1 MTHLGLPASVG
12 TEYRGRKLTSFRA
25 AALRA
30 NRGVPALAPA
40 EARDRWIRRRVAMVW
55 GLLILNAL
63 TFYPGYTL
71 VLPIPHRIGQ
81 LITQGSLF
89 LALFVALTANR
100 RVVIRPNVFLCLVS
114 LLVIEAFMLLA
125 IGQTIGTI
133 YRTFRLAEF
142 VTALWLI
149 SPWWGRRDLLLLR
162 YHLTALLVVLGS
174 VLVGLM
180 LRPNAAMA
188 EGRLSGVFWPIP
200 STEVAHYA
208 AVATG
213 LVVVLWFGGLLRGR
227 ATLFVVVVA
236 VTMLVLTHTRTALIG
251 MVTGILVAGLS
262 LIVVKARVRRFF
274 ATAVVVVSIGL
285 AMAAG
290 VVTTWLARGQNSH
303 ELVSLTG
310 RTDFWS
316 LVLNL
321 PRDRFQVIFGFG
333 LSNGSVNG
341 LPIDSNW
348 LVAYMQQGLFG
359 VIVCVTMLLFLLVN
373 SFFQPPGI
381 KRALAL
387 FLTSYAIVAS
397 VTEVGFTDA
406 TIYLLE
412 LTVAASL
419 LVPSV
424 VGRRQE

>member
-1 MTHLGLPASVG
+1 
-12 TEYRGRKLTSFRA
+12 
-25 AALRA
+25 
-30 NRGVPALAPA
+30 
-40 EARDRWIRRRVAMVW
+40 MVW
-55 GLLILNAL
+55 GLLVVNAL
-63 TFYPGYTL
+63 TFYPGYPL
-71 VLPIPHRIGQ
+71 VVPIPYRVGQ
-81 LITQGSLF
+81 LITQGSLL
-89 LALFVALTANR
+89 LALFVALTVNR
-100 RVVIRPNVFLCLVS
+100 RVVVRPNVFLCLVS

-125 IGQTIGTI
+125 VGQPLSSI
-133 YRTFRLAEF
+133 YRTFRFAEF
-142 VTALWLI
+142 VAVLWLI
-149 SPWWGRRDLLLLR
+149 TPWWGRRDLLLLR

-174 VLVGLM
+174 VLVGLL
-180 LRPNAAMA
+180 LRPSAAMA
-188 EGRLSGVFWPIP
+188 GGRLGGVLWPIP

-208 AVATG
+208 AVTTG

-227 ATLFVVVVA
+227 AALFVVVVA
-236 VTMLVLTHTRTALIG
+236 TTMLVLTHTRTALIG

-274 ATAVVVVSIGL
+274 AAAVVVVSIGL
-285 AMAAG
+285 ALAAS
-290 VVTTWLARGQNSH
+290 VVTTWLARGQNGQ
-303 ELVSLTG
+303 ELLSLTG

-321 PRDRFQVIFGFG
+321 PRDKFQVIFGFG

-359 VIVCVTMLLFLLVN
+359 VIVCVTMLLFLLIN

-381 KRALAL
+381 RRALAL

-397 VTEVGFTDA
+397 ITQVGFTDA

-419 LVPSV
+419 LTPSV